1 MNLLGKVFTALILAL
16 SLIFFLL
23 AVAVNNEHIKNKD
36 KADTAT
42 AAQKKA
48 ESDLNQAQ
56 VQIQSLQNKLAIERA
71 ARVAT
76 LGTLEAANRE
86 MKSQRDKSNRE
97 ALNLS
102 SALTAATETNKAN
115 AIELK
120 ARDDE
125 NKALRADLLAA
136 RADRDQLFGR
146 LVAAT
151 DSLGR
156 LEGRYS
162 ELNVKANLLADENT
176 KSKSLID
183 SLGIDPDTVLSPPAT
198 NGLVVAVDGTNV
210 EVNLGRDDGLAI
222 GDTIEVSRNSN
233 YLGRLQIATVR
244 NDKAVARILE
254 SYQRGYIRSGDRVD
268 TQLEISITRKR

>member
-36 KADTAT
+36 KADIAT
-42 AAQKKA
+42 AGQKKA

-71 ARVAT
+71 ARAAT

-86 MKSQRDKSNRE
+86 MESQRDKSNRE

-156 LEGRYS
+156 LEGKYS
-162 ELNVKANLLADENT
+162 ELNVRANLLADENT

-198 NGLVVAVDGTNV
+198 NGLVVAVDNAAAALV
-210 EVNLGRDDGLAI
+210 DIVAISGRVVRLEGL
-222 GDTIEVSRNSN
+222 
-233 YLGRLQIATVR
+233 
-244 NDKAVARILE
+244 
-254 SYQRGYIRSGDRVD
+254 
-268 TQLEISITRKR
+268 